1 MYICTADL
9 FTVKTWEVKIT
20 LVLRPKE
27 ILPAISYPELR
38 HIPVKL
44 KKNSS
49 GVTIPFFGH
58 GESES
63 EIYLHLYCSRV
74 RGWDLRVWNLPYP
87 SCVSDISKKRCFFV
101 LKEAPQRPWTS
112 WITGTVFKIHDHTF
126 QISRLGRSCALAT
139 LQPPA
144 SSLTSRLA
152 SVRRR
157 ISK

>member
-1 MYICTADL
+1 MYICTAVL

-74 RGWDLRVWNLPYP
+74 RG
-87 SCVSDISKKRCFFV
+87 
-101 LKEAPQRPWTS
+101 
-112 WITGTVFKIHDHTF
+112 
-126 QISRLGRSCALAT
+126 
-139 LQPPA
+139 
-144 SSLTSRLA
+144 
-152 SVRRR
+152 
-157 ISK
+157 

>member
-44 KKNSS
+44 QKILSSS

-63 EIYLHLYCSRV
+63 EIYLHL
-74 RGWDLRVWNLPYP
+74 
-87 SCVSDISKKRCFFV
+87 
-101 LKEAPQRPWTS
+101 
-112 WITGTVFKIHDHTF
+112 
-126 QISRLGRSCALAT
+126 
-139 LQPPA
+139 
-144 SSLTSRLA
+144 
-152 SVRRR
+152 
-157 ISK
+157 